1 MKSIREVAFLI
12 PVPLKRDRQQVMRMV
27 LPMVVVQE
35 FMVFLMYI
43 EAYDEM
49 QFYQVQSRF
58 YKVLRYIIV
67 FAIYLLFSKDWK
79 SVSHMFMVNKL
90 FMNNNFWYSV
100 FCYMRACFVGLNELV
115 IFQIAFCS
123 NIGEDRGIGLI
134 VNFGAALIICEL
146 DDIIMSSGRIQYWRE
161 LFDNQPDESGDPDE
175 DNPKLP

>member
-1 MKSIREVAFLI
+1 M
-12 PVPLKRDRQQVMRMV
+12 
-27 LPMVVVQE
+27 
-35 FMVFLMYI
+35 
-43 EAYDEM
+43 
-49 QFYQVQSRF
+49 
-58 YKVLRYIIV
+58 LRYIIV
-67 FAIYLLFSKDWK
+67 FAIYMLFSKDWK

-90 FMNNNFWYSV
+90 FMDNSWGYS
-100 FCYMRACFVGLNELV
+100 FLCYMRAGFVAVNELV

-175 DNPKLP
+175 ETPTLQEATITEQKADEEAVSATGAQTKLA